1 MFSEHMLDKRMFGD
15 LVNPDKLILQGTENL
30 NFTEWTEMNL
40 KLNIMSEND
49 IAEFKKN
56 VQCAFQKGFEDVFGK
71 CEETILPEKDIDQSL
86 NGKGSVA
93 YKAVLDGETVGG
105 VIVAIDTETQHNH
118 LDLLYVKS
126 GVQ

>member
-1 MFSEHMLDKRMFGD
+1 
-15 LVNPDKLILQGTENL
+15 
-30 NFTEWTEMNL
+30 
-40 KLNIMSEND
+40 MSEND

-105 VIVAIDTETQHNH
+105 VIVAIDTETQHPMPDTPDDFIGDGNEEMF
-118 LDLLYVKS
+118 VFQKEM
-126 GVQ
+126 

>member
-1 MFSEHMLDKRMFGD
+1 MKRR
-15 LVNPDKLILQGTENL
+15 LVRNVRE
-30 NFTEWTEMNL
+30 
-40 KLNIMSEND
+40 
-49 IAEFKKN
+49 AETYHRN
-56 VQCAFQKGFEDVFGK
+56 HTDQKGFEDVFGS

-126 GVQ
+126 GVQGKGIGKSIC